1 MDSAVRCPVPVGLGV
16 GERVPVGVHRLG
28 DGGVPQPRLHA
39 LGCRPTW
46 ISAEG
51 RRRDVSVAAVY
62 APELDRWCEFD
73 TLVINGEQRTDDTYA
88 EVDRP
93 GDHRQTCRVML
104 SAEWVFIKVTRSD
117 SDNVP
122 RFDAYPASQVTV
134 LGLHDDD
141 ITDPW
146 TMDEPPS

>member
-1 MDSAVRCPVPVGLGV
+1 MDSAVRCPAPV

-62 APELDRWCEFD
+62 APELDRWYKFD
-73 TLVINGEQRTDDTYA
+73 TLVINGKQRTDDTYA

-93 GDHRQTCRVML
+93 GDYRQTCRVML
-104 SAEWVFIKVTRSD
+104 SAEWVFIEVTRSD

-122 RFDAYPASQVTV
+122 RFDAYPASQVAV
-134 LGLHDDD
+134 LGLRDD

-146 TMDEPPS
+146 TTDDPPF